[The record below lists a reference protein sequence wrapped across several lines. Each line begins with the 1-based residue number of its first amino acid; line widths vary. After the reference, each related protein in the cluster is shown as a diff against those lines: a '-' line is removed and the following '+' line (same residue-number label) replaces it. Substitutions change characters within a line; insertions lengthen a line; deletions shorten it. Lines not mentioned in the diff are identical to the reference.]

1 MFPLSKIDQHEQQCG
16 QVKCDNPLCRK
27 QLEYQKFYEIVTS
40 EGKLC
45 VCNDI
50 CENLAKFHK
59 IKKNKQYLDCLKF
72 FQSTLSSGQSIGMKR
87 ALTDSEVAKHLVNN
101 DDFQVVE
108 KRECLS
114 VDYIQKVQ
122 QNSKTNFHWDPN
134 CTSDVIQ
141 LTALNRHIFLSEDTY
156 LFRTAI
162 GNEGFFEGTHYW
174 ELVAD
179 SRTENELKIGVVKNR
194 DIDLKTAFSDYS
206 CGWAYYATG

>member
-1 MFPLSKIDQHEQQCG
+1 M
-16 QVKCDNPLCRK
+16 CRK

-50 CENLAKFHK
+50 CENLAKFNK
-59 IKKNKQYLDCLKF
+59 IKKTKNYLDCLKF
-72 FQSTLSSGQSIGMKR
+72 FQSTLSSGQSIGLKR
-87 ALTDSEVAKHLVNN
+87 ALADADVSRHLGNGN
-101 DDFQVVE
+101 ECSNANEFQVVE

-114 VDYIQKVQ
+114 VDYIQSVQ
-122 QNSKTNFHWDPN
+122 QNSTTKFHWDSEF
-134 CTSDVIQ
+134 TSDVIQ
-141 LTALNRHIFLSEDTY
+141 LTAINRHAFLSEDTY

-162 GNEGFFEGTHYW
+162 GNEGFYEGTHYW

-179 SRTENELKIGVVKNR
+179 SRTENELKVGVIKNR
-194 DIDLKTAFSDYS
+194 EIDLKTAFSDYS